1 MAVMGVLTRITPGI
15 WEQGLP
21 SKLMPPHPPKGR
33 GPQTGQ
39 VPVGHRRVQDAT
51 LTPSKDPPTT
61 PHLSSFS
68 SPTQGT
74 PPTQNWQRGEHPGGV
89 MLGAQHLP
97 VLPVPGL
104 GKFNAATRRQRVG
117 TAALGKKGGG
127 TQQGR
132 GSPPTPLPP
141 PPPTPRGSSSDSLIR
156 FLREPARGVNPQ
168 AKRGFALKSLQ
179 AIAKKKKDFLK

>member
-39 VPVGHRRVQDAT
+39 VPVGHRGVQDAT

-117 TAALGKKGGG
+117 TAALGKRGGAPSRDG
-127 TQQGR
+127 A
-132 GSPPTPLPP
+132 PP
-141 PPPTPRGSSSDSLIR
+141 PPHYHPP
-156 FLREPARGVNPQ
+156 PQ
-168 AKRGFALKSLQ
+168 PHAGAHR
-179 AIAKKKKDFLK
+179 IH

>member
-1 MAVMGVLTRITPGI
+1 
-15 WEQGLP
+15 
-21 SKLMPPHPPKGR
+21 
-33 GPQTGQ
+33 
-39 VPVGHRRVQDAT
+39 
-51 LTPSKDPPTT
+51 
-61 PHLSSFS
+61 
-68 SPTQGT
+68 
-74 PPTQNWQRGEHPGGV
+74 

-117 TAALGKKGGG
+117 TAALGKRGGG
-127 TQQGR
+127 HPAGTGL
-132 GSPPTPLPP
+132 PPHPITTP

-179 AIAKKKKDFLK
+179 AIAKKKKKIF